1 MKKKH
6 NWTIKSKH
14 VLAAMVLGCVG
25 LMIFAAAAKFP
36 IEPVRNTAGYII
48 VPFQKGINKVGAVL
62 DDATAGFQNKQA
74 LVKENKKLQEKV
86 DELTAENSR
95 LTQGLTE
102 LERLLELYKLDQDYS
117 QYDKV
122 AANVISKD
130 TDNWFNSFTINKGT
144 DDGIQ
149 KDCNVIAGSGLVGIV
164 TEVGKNWATV
174 RSIIDDTSNVSAMT
188 MSTSD
193 RCIVAGDLR
202 LIDEGKLQFIHLKD
216 EDDKI
221 QEGEKIVTSDVS
233 DKFLKGILI
242 GYVSEIKEDPNNLT
256 KTGTLT
262 PAVDFEHLSEV
273 LVIKELK
280 QQKGDS

>member
-1 MKKKH
+1 
-6 NWTIKSKH
+6 
-14 VLAAMVLGCVG
+14 
-25 LMIFAAAAKFP
+25 
-36 IEPVRNTAGYII
+36 
-48 VPFQKGINKVGAVL
+48 
-62 DDATAGFQNKQA
+62 
-74 LVKENKKLQEKV
+74 
-86 DELTAENSR
+86 
-95 LTQGLTE
+95 
-102 LERLLELYKLDQDYS
+102 
-117 QYDKV
+117 
-122 AANVISKD
+122 
-130 TDNWFNSFTINKGT
+130 
-144 DDGIQ
+144 
-149 KDCNVIAGSGLVGIV
+149 
-164 TEVGKNWATV
+164 
-174 RSIIDDTSNVSAMT
+174 MT

-216 EDDKI
+216 KDDKI

-233 DKFLKGILI
+233 EKFLPGILI

>member
-1 MKKKH
+1 
-6 NWTIKSKH
+6 
-14 VLAAMVLGCVG
+14 MVLGCVG

-102 LERLLELYKLDQDYS
+102 LERLQELYKLDQDYS

-130 TDNWFNSFTINKGT
+130 TGNWFNSFTINKGT